1 MSMRNPRERANICGA
16 VAWAL
21 VYAFAS
27 IAVGMATTRILGL
40 PAWITPA
47 MAFNNTTSLP
57 LLLVTSLA
65 TTGVLAPIAGDDVG
79 GAINRVKSYFLV
91 NSMVSNTLTFGLGP
105 LLIGR
110 YQDGED
116 GYCNEVADCEADE
129 ETSLLPRSAASSATA
144 TESRLRSAF
153 SALPSR
159 AQTIF
164 SSLAVF
170 VTPPLLGAILAV
182 VVGLVPALHRV
193 FFANMQD
200 GGWLHAWLTSSI
212 KNVGEL
218 FVALQMFIVGGEL
231 YKSFDG
237 KERVGKIPTMG
248 LVLLFAVRFVLWPV

>member
-1 MSMRNPRERANICGA
+1 
-16 VAWAL
+16 
-21 VYAFAS
+21 
-27 IAVGMATTRILGL
+27 MAATRILGL
-40 PAWITPA
+40 PAWIAPA

-110 YQDGED
+110 YQDED
-116 GYCNEVADCEADE
+116 GYHDEVADGEADE
-129 ETSLLPRSAASSATA
+129 ETSLLPRSAASSRTA
-144 TESRLRSAF
+144 SESRLRSAF
-153 SALPSR
+153 RALPLR
-159 AQTIF
+159 VQTIF

-193 FFANMQD
+193 FFADMQH
-200 GGWLHAWLTSSI
+200 GGWLHAWFTSSI

-248 LVLLFAVRFVLWPV
+248 LVLLFTVRFVLWPA

>member
-1 MSMRNPRERANICGA
+1 
-16 VAWAL
+16 
-21 VYAFAS
+21 
-27 IAVGMATTRILGL
+27 MAATRILGL

-65 TTGVLAPIAGDDVG
+65 ATGVLTPITGDDVG

-91 NSMVSNTLTFGLGP
+91 NSMVSNTLTFSLGP

-110 YQDGED
+110 YQDDEE
-116 GYCNEVADCEADE
+116 GYRDEVADGEADE
-129 ETSLLPRSAASSATA
+129 ETSLLPRSVASSRTV
-144 TESRLRSAF
+144 TESRLGSAF
-153 SALPSR
+153 RALPSR

-164 SSLAVF
+164 LSLAAF
-170 VTPPLLGAILAV
+170 TTPPLLGAILAV
-182 VVGLVPALHRV
+182 VVGLTPALHRA
-193 FFANMQD
+193 FFADMHN

-218 FVALQMFIVGGEL
+218 FVALQMFIVGSEL

-237 KERVGKIPTMG
+237 KERVGRIPTVG
-248 LVLLFAVRFVLWPV
+248 LVLLFTVRFVLWPA

>member
-1 MSMRNPRERANICGA
+1 M
-16 VAWAL
+16 
-21 VYAFAS
+21 
-27 IAVGMATTRILGL
+27 
-40 PAWITPA
+40 
-47 MAFNNTTSLP
+47 
-57 LLLVTSLA
+57 
-65 TTGVLAPIAGDDVG
+65 
-79 GAINRVKSYFLV
+79 KSYFLV

-116 GYCNEVADCEADE
+116 GYRNEVADCE
-129 ETSLLPRSAASSATA
+129 ETSPPPRSAASGRTA
-144 TESRLRSAF
+144 AESRLRSAF
-153 SALPSR
+153 RALPPR

-182 VVGLVPALHRV
+182 VVWLVPALHRV

-218 FVALQMFIVGGEL
+218 FGSAADIYSRG
-231 YKSFDG
+231 
-237 KERVGKIPTMG
+237 RV
-248 LVLLFAVRFVLWPV
+248 V